1 MRDKEDGKFRGIVS
15 SLLSPLWSNSGRTLL
30 IVVAS
35 GDGECVKIGWTI
47 LDPKARTSAFYD
59 GSCLVAGVVLGSE
72 FGLLVSSEFGPVRT
86 LLSSNALISFSY
98 KTKR

>member
-1 MRDKEDGKFRGIVS
+1 MS
-15 SLLSPLWSNSGRTLL
+15 SPLSPLWSNSSRTLL

-47 LDPKARTSAFYD
+47 LVPKARTSVFYD
-59 GSCLVAGVVLGSE
+59 GSCLVAGVVLGLQL
-72 FGLLVSSEFGPVRT
+72 GLIVSSKFGPVQT

-98 KTKR
+98 KPKTKRGE